1 MNNVL
6 VIILGLIVIGL
17 ILTTTGN
24 FLSGS
29 DPRKNTGKT
38 NRSLLGGAIDLPWYL
53 GNLAYDPSLIP
64 RTTRNM
70 SYDIR
75 GDPYIPFRSVS
86 PWNNPE
92 VLPIRW

>member
-1 MNNVL
+1 L
-6 VIILGLIVIGL
+6 
-17 ILTTTGN
+17 
-24 FLSGS
+24 F
-29 DPRKNTGKT
+29 
-38 NRSLLGGAIDLPWYL
+38 GGAIDIPWYL
-53 GNLAYDPSLIP
+53 GNLAYDPALIP
-64 RTTRNM
+64 GTTRNM